1 MQILGFQRAPFIHKY
16 WHIGLGA
23 AVMESADAAESSAP
37 RVIITFKRIRV
48 EQSDESPSND
58 IKGFLSNSDCKRAAT
73 LPLAAFRSADKHGVA
88 DYVHQVTM
96 LFRDS
101 LLCETLCSLMW
112 NGWFIST
119 VYLHIEVSERQK
131 ISSLLV
137 VMFSNLADVSFLDWI

>member
-1 MQILGFQRAPFIHKY
+1 MQILEIQHAPSIHNY

-48 EQSDESPSND
+48 EQSDESPSDD
-58 IKGFLSNSDCKRAAT
+58 IKDSIPDSDCKRAAT
-73 LPLAAFRSADKHGVA
+73 LPLAAFRSEDKHGVA

-101 LLCETLCSLMW
+101 LLCKTLCGLMW
-112 NGWFIST
+112 NGWFISS
-119 VYLHIEVSERQK
+119 VCLHIEVSER
-131 ISSLLV
+131 
-137 VMFSNLADVSFLDWI
+137 